1 MTDLVEFMTWQ
12 NTGENDGEDL
22 QEEERG
28 EDSEPAAG
36 VGSPRSSRDVER
48 LFPNIRPA
56 SIPVQSRVRVP
67 QKLKSYWDANIPEEL
82 KQFMLSNDDVF
93 KPVCMNPDPELM
105 KLMCAKSKCMELLPP
120 DDPGLLYL
128 PTYGQTMCWV
138 AMGGAG
144 ELPGPIQDVLYFFG
158 QVSNSLGNYA
168 HYVVPSIVTDV
179 EVKIWIAARI
189 QNENQLHASI
199 D

>member
-1 MTDLVEFMTWQ
+1 MAWQ
-12 NTGENDGEDL
+12 NNGDNDGADL
-22 QEEERG
+22 QEEEGDG
-28 EDSEPAAG
+28 ENDEPAAEG
-36 VGSPRSSRDVER
+36 DSSRPPRDIES
-48 LFPNIRPA
+48 LFPNTHPA
-56 SIPVQSRVRVP
+56 PIPVQRRVRVP
-67 QKLKSYWDANIPEEL
+67 QKLKNYWDANIPEEL

-105 KLMCAKSKCMELLPP
+105 KLMCSKSKCMELLPP

-179 EVKIWIAARI
+179 EVI
-189 QNENQLHASI
+189 
-199 D
+199 